1 MSKILIR
8 LLFLL
13 AALLLMAF
21 LVIRHVFRKGP
32 EDLSRVKTEF
42 VLSAS
47 QLHSDYSADETMA
60 NTKYSGK
67 VVELSGQLIDKTADE
82 WGQTLLTFIDLFF
95 GVTCTIDSLGS
106 IRQESLIQGL
116 SVGDSVKLKG
126 RIDGMLSDVRLSKCM
141 ILDE

>member
-1 MSKILIR
+1 
-8 LLFLL
+8 
-13 AALLLMAF
+13 MAF